1 MSTEPIAFSTMS
13 DKALNRIAVCFVS
26 SALGNFGRILI
37 KSVAPLE
44 VSARRYWFRIGGMY
58 FELISNDDGTISLYS
73 VSEDCGAH
81 IAIGGAY
88 NGRPHRALYS
98 DRSHRGA

>member
-1 MSTEPIAFSTMS
+1 MNTKPIELSTLSE
-13 DKALNRIAVCFVS
+13 KALKRMAVCFVS

-37 KSVAPLE
+37 KSVVPLE
-44 VSARRYWFRIGGMY
+44 VSSRRYWFRIGEMY
-58 FELISNDDGTISLYS
+58 FELISNDDGTVSLYL
-73 VSEDCGAH
+73 VSEDCSSH

-98 DRSHRGA
+98 D